1 LLRDLAAAQQGNL
14 GNACKAALDVLRD
27 CRATL
32 QAALEFGGLTPAS
45 HRQFLQRYHPAI
57 NRMAYG
63 PPLRR
68 NQQLLALM
76 EAG

>member
-1 LLRDLAAAQQGNL
+1 VTAAPPAGST
-14 GNACKAALDVLRD
+14 G
-27 CRATL
+27 
-32 QAALEFGGLTPAS
+32 FGGLTPAS